1 MMGLRFFIVGG
12 VILMIT
18 GGLQLTLRPR
28 RPSEHRWLNRGTVW
42 AGFCMA
48 VGVVAILLGAGVLHL
63 GGR

>member
-18 GGLQLTLRPR
+18 GGLQLMLRPR
-28 RPSEHRWLNRGTVW
+28 RPTEHRWLNRGTVW

-48 VGVVAILLGAGVLHL
+48 VGVVAVLLGAGILHL